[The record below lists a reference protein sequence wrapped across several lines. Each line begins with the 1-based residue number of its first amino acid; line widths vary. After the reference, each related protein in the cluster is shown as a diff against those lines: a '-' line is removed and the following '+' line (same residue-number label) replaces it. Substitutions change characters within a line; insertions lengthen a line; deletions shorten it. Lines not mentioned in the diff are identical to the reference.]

1 MRLPRRRVMLAD
13 PRLAEAELIRPAELL
28 QIPLMPVVQG
38 ALGRMRRHREES
50 VIHAS
55 LLRRRGVLRPA
66 AGGISYRNRR
76 LSMTSP
82 IAEAPVP
89 AAQKWAITFTVMVVA
104 FMQILD
110 TSVTN
115 VILPHLQGSLSAGL
129 DEASWV
135 ITSYLAANA
144 VVIPATGWLTGLFGR
159 KRFFMICATVF
170 VISSFVSGAAPD
182 LTTLIAARIFQG
194 LGGGPIIPLS
204 QAILWEIFP
213 FHQRGLAMAVWGV
226 GFILGPI
233 LGPTVGGYLADE
245 WSWRWIFY
253 INLPVGIVGF
263 LLASACLFDPP
274 YLRKVARID
283 WWGLGLMVAGFGCL
297 QLVLDRGEREDWFDS
312 STIVALTVVAV
323 CALAGFLVRELMAT
337 DPILDL
343 AVFTDRNFATAALL
357 ISIVGFGMF
366 SGMLLVAVFTQKLLG
381 YDAWTSGLVLA
392 PGGLGNIFSL
402 FASGLVTRIDQRL
415 MLAFGCLLNAVSLY
429 MMTSLTLGMDYWAL
443 AMPRFI
449 QGFAVGFIFV
459 PLSTLALATI
469 RRDKLVNATAVY
481 GMLRN
486 LGGSV
491 GIAVVTTLLAQRSQ
505 FHQSTLVS
513 HVNVWDPETLERL
526 RRWVSHFAAKGSDSF
541 TAERQA
547 ITMVYRETLDQ
558 AQLLAYTDDFWLLA
572 VMFAA
577 VSIFLPFM
585 RRIRLD
591 RPSSTGAADAER
603 SPVRAVEEGSV

>member
-1 MRLPRRRVMLAD
+1 VR
-13 PRLAEAELIRPAELL
+13 
-28 QIPLMPVVQG
+28 
-38 ALGRMRRHREES
+38 
-50 VIHAS
+50 
-55 LLRRRGVLRPA
+55 
-66 AGGISYRNRR
+66 
-76 LSMTSP
+76 
-82 IAEAPVP
+82 
-89 AAQKWAITFTVMVVA
+89 KWAITFTVMVVA

-115 VILPHLQGSLSAGL
+115 VVLPHLQGSLSAGL
-129 DEASWV
+129 DEVSWV

-144 VVIPATGWLTGLFGR
+144 VVIPATGWLSSVFGR
-159 KRFFMICATVF
+159 KRFFLICSTVF
-170 VISSFVSGAAPD
+170 VVSSFASGAAPD
-182 LTTLIAARIFQG
+182 LTTLIVARICQG

-253 INLPVGIVGF
+253 INLPVGVVGF
-263 LLASACLFDPP
+263 LMASAFLFDPP
-274 YLRKVARID
+274 YLRPRAARTD
-283 WWGLGLMVAGFGCL
+283 WLGLGLMVAGFGGL
-297 QLVLDRGEREDWFDS
+297 QLVLDRGEREDWFGS
-312 STIVALTVVAV
+312 SMIVTLAIVAV
-323 CALAGFLVRELMAT
+323 CALGGFLIRELVTT

-343 AVFTDRNFATAALL
+343 SVFADRNFAAGATL
-357 ISIVGFGMF
+357 ICIVGFGMF

-402 FASGLVTRIDQRL
+402 FASGIVTRVDQRL

-443 AMPRFI
+443 ALPRFI

-486 LGGSV
+486 VGGSV
-491 GIAVVTTLLAQRSQ
+491 GIAVATTLLAQRSQ
-505 FHQSTLVS
+505 FHQATLVS
-513 HVNVWDPETLERL
+513 HITMWDPETRARL
-526 RRWVSHFAAKGSDSF
+526 LRWASHFLVQGSDAF
-541 TAERQA
+541 TAERRA
-547 ITMVYRETLDQ
+547 VAMVYRETVEQ
-558 AQLLAYTDDFWLLA
+558 AQLLAYADDFWMLA
-572 VMFAA
+572 VMFA
-577 VSIFLPFM
+577 VVPLFLPFM
-585 RRIRLD
+585 RRVRMQ
-591 RPSSTGAADAER
+591 PGSSTSAKHATA
-603 SPVRAVEEGSV
+603 PVEEGVA

>member
-1 MRLPRRRVMLAD
+1 MS
-13 PRLAEAELIRPAELL
+13 I
-28 QIPLMPVVQG
+28 
-38 ALGRMRRHREES
+38 
-50 VIHAS
+50 
-55 LLRRRGVLRPA
+55 
-66 AGGISYRNRR
+66 
-76 LSMTSP
+76 TSP
-82 IAEAPVP
+82 APDAPPVS

-129 DEASWV
+129 DEVSWV

-144 VVIPATGWLTGLFGR
+144 VVIPATGWLVGLFGR
-159 KRFFMICATVF
+159 KRVF
-170 VISSFVSGAAPD
+170 LVCTTLFVVTSFLSGAAPD
-182 LTTLIAARIFQG
+182 LTTLIIARIFQG

-263 LLASACLFDPP
+263 VMAGAFLFDPP
-274 YLRKVARID
+274 YLRKVTHID
-283 WWGLGLMVAGFGCL
+283 WWGLGLMVVGFGCL

-312 STIVALTVVAV
+312 TTIVAMTVVAV
-323 CALAGFLVRELMAT
+323 CALAGFLLRELT
-337 DPILDL
+337 TRDPILDL
-343 AVFTDRNFATAALL
+343 AVFTDRNFAVGASL

-402 FASGLVTRIDQRL
+402 FASGIVTRVDQRW

-429 MMTSLTLGMDYWAL
+429 MMTSITLGMDYWAL
-443 AMPRFI
+443 ALPRFI

-459 PLSTLALATI
+459 PLSTLTLATI

-486 LGGSV
+486 VGGSV
-491 GIAVVTTLLAQRSQ
+491 GIALTTTLLAQRSQ
-505 FHQSTLVS
+505 FHQATLVS
-513 HVNVWDPETLERL
+513 HVTRWDPETQERL
-526 RRWVSHFAAKGSDSF
+526 TRWADHFTTLGSDTF

-547 ITMVYRETLDQ
+547 VAMLYRETVTQ
-558 AQLLAYTDDFWLLA
+558 AQLLAYADDFWLLA
-572 VMFAA
+572 VMFT
-577 VSIFLPFM
+577 VMPLFLPLM
-585 RRIRLD
+585 RRIRLEP
-591 RPSSTGAADAER
+591 RKTAAPAGER
-603 SPVRAVEEGSV
+603 SSAPVVEEGAV

>member
-1 MRLPRRRVMLAD
+1 
-13 PRLAEAELIRPAELL
+13 
-28 QIPLMPVVQG
+28 
-38 ALGRMRRHREES
+38 
-50 VIHAS
+50 
-55 LLRRRGVLRPA
+55 
-66 AGGISYRNRR
+66 
-76 LSMTSP
+76 MTSP
-82 IAEAPVP
+82 APDAP
-89 AAQKWAITFTVMVVA
+89 PISAARKWATTITVMVVA

-115 VILPHLQGSLSAGL
+115 VVLPHLQGSLSAGL
-129 DEASWV
+129 DEVSWV

-144 VVIPATGWLTGLFGR
+144 VVIPATGWLVGIFGR
-159 KRFFMICATVF
+159 KKFFLICTTLF
-170 VISSFVSGAAPD
+170 VVSSFLSGAAPD
-182 LTTLIAARIFQG
+182 LTTLIIARSLQG

-213 FHQRGLAMAVWGV
+213 FHQRGLAMAIWGV

-263 LLASACLFDPP
+263 LMASAFLFDPP
-274 YLRKVARID
+274 YLRRATRVD
-283 WWGLGLMVAGFGCL
+283 WWGLVLMVAGFACL
-297 QLVLDRGEREDWFDS
+297 QLVLDRGEREEWFDS
-312 STIVALTVVAV
+312 PKIVALTIVAV
-323 CALAGFLVRELMAT
+323 CALAGFLIRELMT
-337 DPILDL
+337 SEPILDL
-343 AVFTDRNFATAALL
+343 SVFTDRNFATGVAL

-392 PGGLGNIFSL
+392 PGGLGNICSL
-402 FASGLVTRIDQRL
+402 FASGIVTRVDQRL

-486 LGGSV
+486 VGGSV

-505 FHQSTLVS
+505 YHQSTLVG
-513 HVNVWDPETLERL
+513 HLTDGDPETRL
-526 RRWVSHFAAKGSDSF
+526 RLARWAGHFVSHGSDAF

-547 ITMVYRETLDQ
+547 LTMLYRETIEQ
-558 AQLLAYTDDFWLLA
+558 AQLLAYADDFWLLA
-572 VMFAA
+572 VMFATMPF
-577 VSIFLPFM
+577 FLPLM
-585 RRIRLD
+585 RRIRLEK
-591 RPSSTGAADAER
+591 PAAEAVAPE
-603 SPVRAVEEGSV
+603 RAVAPHVAEEGAV

>member
-1 MRLPRRRVMLAD
+1 MTP
-13 PRLAEAELIRPAELL
+13 PAPDAPP
-28 QIPLMPVVQG
+28 I
-38 ALGRMRRHREES
+38 S
-50 VIHAS
+50 
-55 LLRRRGVLRPA
+55 PA
-66 AGGISYRNRR
+66 H
-76 LSMTSP
+76 
-82 IAEAPVP
+82 
-89 AAQKWAITFTVMVVA
+89 KWAITLTVMVVA

-129 DEASWV
+129 DEVSWV

-144 VVIPATGWLTGLFGR
+144 VVIPATGWLVGIFGR
-159 KRFFMICATVF
+159 KRLFLICTVLF
-170 VISSFVSGAAPD
+170 VVSSFLSGAAPD
-182 LTTLIAARIFQG
+182 LTTLIIARIFQG

-253 INLPVGIVGF
+253 INLPVGVLGF
-263 LLASACLFDPP
+263 FMASAFLFDPP
-274 YLRKVARID
+274 YLRKPGRID
-283 WWGLGLMVAGFGCL
+283 WWGLTLMVAGFGCL

-312 STIVALTVVAV
+312 SLIVTMSVVAV
-323 CALAGFLVRELMAT
+323 CALAGFLIRELT
-337 DPILDL
+337 TDDPILDL
-343 AVFTDRNFATAALL
+343 SVFADRNFATGAAL

-381 YDAWTSGLVLA
+381 YDAWTAGLVLA
-392 PGGLGNIFSL
+392 PGGLGNICSL
-402 FASGLVTRIDQRL
+402 FASGMVTRVDQRW

-443 AMPRFI
+443 ALPRFI

-459 PLSTLALATI
+459 PLSTLTLATI
-469 RRDKLVNATAVY
+469 AREKLVNATAAY

-486 LGGSV
+486 VGGSV

-505 FHQSTLVS
+505 YHQSTLVG
-513 HVNVWDPETLERL
+513 HINVWDPETHARL
-526 RRWVSHFAAKGSDSF
+526 AGWARHFAAAGADTF
-541 TAERQA
+541 TAERRA
-547 ITMVYRETLDQ
+547 IAMLYRETVEQ
-558 AQLLAYTDDFWLLA
+558 AQLLAYADDFWLLA
-572 VMFAA
+572 VMFT
-577 VSIFLPFM
+577 VMPLFLPLM
-585 RRIRLD
+585 RRIRLQPATPAAGQKAAD
-591 RPSSTGAADAER
+591 RPAAHVAE
-603 SPVRAVEEGSV
+603 

>member
-1 MRLPRRRVMLAD
+1 MTA
-13 PRLAEAELIRPAELL
+13 PA
-28 QIPLMPVVQG
+28 PDAP
-38 ALGRMRRHREES
+38 
-50 VIHAS
+50 
-55 LLRRRGVLRPA
+55 P
-66 AGGISYRNRR
+66 IS
-76 LSMTSP
+76 
-82 IAEAPVP
+82 
-89 AAQKWAITFTVMVVA
+89 AAQKWAITFTIMVVA

-129 DEASWV
+129 DEVSWV

-144 VVIPATGWLTGLFGR
+144 VVIPATGWLAGLFGR
-159 KRFFMICATVF
+159 KKFFLICTTVF
-170 VISSFVSGAAPD
+170 VVSSFLSGAAPD
-182 LTTLIAARIFQG
+182 LTTLIIARVLQG

-213 FHQRGLAMAVWGV
+213 FQQRGLAMAVWGV

-253 INLPVGIVGF
+253 INLPVGILGF
-263 LLASACLFDPP
+263 LLGSAFLFDPP
-274 YLRKVARID
+274 YLKKAARID
-283 WWGLGLMVAGFGCL
+283 WWGLALMVAGFGCL
-297 QLVLDRGEREDWFDS
+297 QLVLDRGEREDWFQS
-312 STIVALTVVAV
+312 STILAMTAVAV
-323 CALAGFLVRELMAT
+323 CSLIGFLIRELTAA

-343 AVFTDRNFATAALL
+343 TAFTDRNFATGVTMIAV
-357 ISIVGFGMF
+357 VGFGMF

-402 FASGLVTRIDQRL
+402 FASGMVTRVDQRL
-415 MLAFGCLLNAVSLY
+415 MLAFGCLLNAAALY

-443 AMPRFI
+443 ALPRFI
-449 QGFAVGFIFV
+449 QGFAIGFIFV
-459 PLSTLALATI
+459 PLSTLTLATI
-469 RRDKLVNATAVY
+469 RRDKLVNATAIY

-486 LGGSV
+486 VGGSV

-513 HVNVWDPETLERL
+513 HITAWDPETRERL
-526 RRWVSHFAAKGSDSF
+526 ARWVVHFAAQGSDAF

-547 ITMVYRETLDQ
+547 MAMLYRETVNQ
-558 AQLLAYTDDFWLLA
+558 AQLLAYADDFWLLA
-572 VMFAA
+572 VMFA
-577 VSIFLPFM
+577 VVPIFLPQM
-585 RRIRLD
+585 RRIRLEPPRD
-591 RPSSTGAADAER
+591 TGSPVTGTGTATAER
-603 SPVRAVEEGSV
+603 VPAPMVE

>member
-1 MRLPRRRVMLAD
+1 MTP
-13 PRLAEAELIRPAELL
+13 PA
-28 QIPLMPVVQG
+28 P
-38 ALGRMRRHREES
+38 
-50 VIHAS
+50 
-55 LLRRRGVLRPA
+55 
-66 AGGISYRNRR
+66 
-76 LSMTSP
+76 
-82 IAEAPVP
+82 EAPVSP
-89 AAQKWAITFTVMVVA
+89 AQKWAITFTVMVVA

-115 VILPHLQGSLSAGL
+115 VVLPHLQGSLSAGL
-129 DEASWV
+129 DEVSWV

-144 VVIPATGWLTGLFGR
+144 VVIPATGWLVGLFGR
-159 KRFFMICATVF
+159 KKFFLICTTLF
-170 VISSFVSGAAPD
+170 VASSFLSGAAPD
-182 LTTLIAARIFQG
+182 LTTLIVARICQG

-253 INLPVGIVGF
+253 INLPVGVVGF
-263 LLASACLFDPP
+263 LMASAFLFDPP
-274 YLRKVARID
+274 YLRKAGRID

-297 QLVLDRGEREDWFDS
+297 QLVLDRGEREDWFQS
-312 STIVALTVVAV
+312 TTIVALSVVAV
-323 CALAGFLVRELMAT
+323 AALAGFLIRELT
-337 DPILDL
+337 TPEPILDL
-343 AVFTDRNFATAALL
+343 TVFADRNFATGATL
-357 ISIVGFGMF
+357 IAIVGFGMF

-392 PGGLGNIFSL
+392 PGGVGNICSL
-402 FASGLVTRIDQRL
+402 FASGIVTRVDQRW

-429 MMTSLTLGMDYWAL
+429 MMTSLTLGLDYWAL
-443 AMPRFI
+443 ALPRFI

-486 LGGSV
+486 VGGSV

-505 FHQSTLVS
+505 YHQATLVG
-513 HVNVWDPETLERL
+513 HVTMFDPETRATLA
-526 RRWVSHFAAKGSDSF
+526 RWAGHFVTQGNDVF
-541 TAERQA
+541 TAERRA
-547 ITMVYRETLDQ
+547 IAMLYRETIVQ
-558 AQLLAYTDDFWLLA
+558 AQLLAYADDFWLLA

-577 VSIFLPFM
+577 VPLVLPLM
-585 RRIRLD
+585 RRIRLPAAPP
-591 RPSSTGAADAER
+591 REAPAGERVPGA
-603 SPVRAVEEGSV
+603 PVEEGAL

>member
-1 MRLPRRRVMLAD
+1 MTP
-13 PRLAEAELIRPAELL
+13 PA
-28 QIPLMPVVQG
+28 PD
-38 ALGRMRRHREES
+38 A
-50 VIHAS
+50 
-55 LLRRRGVLRPA
+55 PA
-66 AGGISYRNRR
+66 VS
-76 LSMTSP
+76 ST
-82 IAEAPVP
+82 
-89 AAQKWAITFTVMVVA
+89 QKWAITFTVMVVA

-129 DEASWV
+129 DEVSWV

-144 VVIPATGWLTGLFGR
+144 IVIPASGWLTGLFGR
-159 KRFFMICATVF
+159 KKFFLICTTLF
-170 VISSFVSGAAPD
+170 VVSSFVSGAAPD
-182 LTTLIAARIFQG
+182 LTTLIIARIFQG

-204 QAILWEIFP
+204 QAVLWEIFP

-263 LLASACLFDPP
+263 LLGSTFLFDPP
-274 YLRKVARID
+274 YLRKATRID
-283 WWGLGLMVAGFGCL
+283 WWGLALMVAGFGCL

-312 STIVALTVVAV
+312 STIVALTIVAI
-323 CALAGFLVRELMAT
+323 CALVAFLIRELMASE
-337 DPILDL
+337 PILDL
-343 AVFTDRNFATAALL
+343 TVFTDRNFATGAAL

-402 FASGLVTRIDQRL
+402 FASGMVTRVDQRM

-443 AMPRFI
+443 ALPRFI

-459 PLSTLALATI
+459 PLSTLTLATI
-469 RRDKLVNATAVY
+469 QRHKLVNATAVY

-486 LGGSV
+486 VGGSV
-491 GIAVVTTLLAQRSQ
+491 GIAVATTLLAQRSQ
-505 FHQSTLVS
+505 YHQATLTS
-513 HVNVWDPETLERL
+513 HVTAFDPETRARL
-526 RRWVSHFAAKGSDSF
+526 AQWASHFVTQGSDAF

-547 ITMVYRETLDQ
+547 MAMLYRETVTQ
-558 AQLLAYTDDFWLLA
+558 AQLLAYADDFWLLA
-572 VMFAA
+572 MMFLS
-577 VSIFLPFM
+577 VPLLLPFM
-585 RRIRLD
+585 RRIRLETMKAKA
-591 RPSSTGAADAER
+591 SAEAPQR
-603 SPVRAVEEGSV
+603 VEPAPAPVE

>member
-1 MRLPRRRVMLAD
+1 MTP
-13 PRLAEAELIRPAELL
+13 PA
-28 QIPLMPVVQG
+28 PD
-38 ALGRMRRHREES
+38 A
-50 VIHAS
+50 
-55 LLRRRGVLRPA
+55 PA
-66 AGGISYRNRR
+66 VS
-76 LSMTSP
+76 
-82 IAEAPVP
+82 

-129 DEASWV
+129 DEVSWV

-144 VVIPATGWLTGLFGR
+144 VVIPASGWLAGYFGR
-159 KRFFMICATVF
+159 KKFFLICCTVF
-170 VISSFVSGAAPD
+170 VLSSFASGAAPD
-182 LTTLIAARIFQG
+182 LTTLIIARILQG

-213 FHQRGLAMAVWGV
+213 FHQRGLAMAVWGL
-226 GFILGPI
+226 GCILGPI

-263 LLASACLFDPP
+263 VLATYCLFDPP
-274 YLRKVARID
+274 YLQRAAKID
-283 WWGLGLMVAGFGCL
+283 WWGLGLMIAGFGCL

-312 STIVALTVVAV
+312 TSIVALSIVAV
-323 CALAGFLVRELMAT
+323 CALVAFLIRELMAT

-343 AVFTDRNFATAALL
+343 TVFTDRNFATGATL

-366 SGMLLVAVFTQKLLG
+366 SGMLLIAVFTQKLLG

-402 FASGLVTRIDQRL
+402 FASGIVTRVDQRL
-415 MLAFGCLLNAVSLY
+415 MLGFGCLLNAISLY

-443 AMPRFI
+443 ALPRFI

-459 PLSTLALATI
+459 PLSTLTLATI

-486 LGGSV
+486 VGGSV
-491 GIAVVTTLLAQRSQ
+491 GIAVATTLLAQRSQ
-505 FHQSTLVS
+505 YHQSTLVG
-513 HVNVWDPETLERL
+513 HITAFDGETRARL
-526 RRWVSHFAAKGSDSF
+526 AQWASHFVTQGSDAY

-547 ITMVYRETLDQ
+547 VAMLYRETVAQ
-558 AQLLAYTDDFWLLA
+558 AQLLAYADDLSLLA
-572 VMFAA
+572 VMFAMA
-577 VSIFLPFM
+577 PLLLPFM
-585 RRIRLD
+585 RRIRLEK
-591 RPSSTGAADAER
+591 PK
-603 SPVRAVEEGSV
+603 

>member
-1 MRLPRRRVMLAD
+1 MTP
-13 PRLAEAELIRPAELL
+13 
-28 QIPLMPVVQG
+28 PV
-38 ALGRMRRHREES
+38 
-50 VIHAS
+50 
-55 LLRRRGVLRPA
+55 PDA
-66 AGGISYRNRR
+66 A
-76 LSMTSP
+76 P
-82 IAEAPVP
+82 IP
-89 AAQKWAITFTVMVVA
+89 AAQKWAITLTVMVVA

-115 VILPHLQGSLSAGL
+115 VVLPHLQGSLSAGL
-129 DEASWV
+129 DEVSWV

-144 VVIPATGWLTGLFGR
+144 VVIPATGWLVGVFGR
-159 KRFFMICATVF
+159 KRFFLLCTTVF
-170 VISSFVSGAAPD
+170 VLSSFLSGIAPD
-182 LTTLIAARIFQG
+182 LTTLIIARIFQG

-274 YLRKVARID
+274 YLRKAGRID

-323 CALAGFLVRELMAT
+323 CALLGFLIRELT
-337 DPILDL
+337 TSEPILDL
-343 AVFTDRNFATAALL
+343 AVFTDRNFATGAIL
-357 ISIVGFGMF
+357 IAIVGFGTF

-402 FASGLVTRIDQRL
+402 FASGLVTRIDQRM
-415 MLAFGCLLNAVSLY
+415 MLAFGCLLNAVAFY
-429 MMTSLTLGMDYWAL
+429 MMTSLTLTMDYWAL
-443 AMPRFI
+443 ALPRFI

-469 RRDKLVNATAVY
+469 RRDKLVNATAAY

-486 LGGSV
+486 LGGSI
-491 GIAVVTTLLAQRSQ
+491 GIAVATTLLSQRSQ
-505 FHQSTLVS
+505 FHQATLTG
-513 HVNVWDPETLERL
+513 HLTRWDTETYARL
-526 RRWVSHFAAKGSDSF
+526 GRWTRHFAAQGTDAF

-547 ITMVYRETLDQ
+547 VAMLYNETVAQ
-558 AQLLAYTDDFWLLA
+558 AQLLAFADDFWLLTL
-572 VMFAA
+572 MFAA
-577 VSIFLPFM
+577 VPLFLPLM
-585 RRIRLD
+585 RRIRLQ
-591 RPSSTGAADAER
+591 PKPPTELAAAETTAA
-603 SPVRAVEEGSV
+603 RAAEEGAV

>member
-1 MRLPRRRVMLAD
+1 MTP
-13 PRLAEAELIRPAELL
+13 
-28 QIPLMPVVQG
+28 
-38 ALGRMRRHREES
+38 S
-50 VIHAS
+50 V
-55 LLRRRGVLRPA
+55 LETP
-66 AGGISYRNRR
+66 
-76 LSMTSP
+76 P
-82 IAEAPVP
+82 IAP
-89 AAQKWAITFTVMVVA
+89 ARKWAITFTVMVVA

-129 DEASWV
+129 DEVSWV

-144 VVIPATGWLTGLFGR
+144 VVIPATGWLAGLFGR
-159 KRFFMICATVF
+159 KRFFLICASVF
-170 VISSFVSGAAPD
+170 VVSSLLSGAAPD
-182 LTTLIAARIFQG
+182 LTTLIVARIFQG

-213 FHQRGLAMAVWGV
+213 FHQRGLAMAIWGV

-263 LLASACLFDPP
+263 LMASAFLFDSPD
-274 YLRKVARID
+274 LRKAARID
-283 WWGLGLMVAGFGCL
+283 WWGLGLMIVGFGCL

-312 STIVALTVVAV
+312 SAIVAMTIVAI
-323 CALAGFLVRELMAT
+323 CALAGFLIREVT
-337 DPILDL
+337 TSDPILDL
-343 AVFTDRNFATAALL
+343 TVFADRNFATGSTL
-357 ISIVGFGMF
+357 IAIVGFGMF
-366 SGMLLVAVFTQKLLG
+366 SGMLLIAVFTQKLLG

-392 PGGLGNIFSL
+392 PGGLGNVFSL

-415 MLAFGCLLNAVSLY
+415 MLAFGCLLNAASLY

-443 AMPRFI
+443 AGPRFV

-459 PLSTLALATI
+459 PLSTLTLATI
-469 RRDKLVNATAVY
+469 QRHKLVNATAAY

-491 GIAVVTTLLAQRSQ
+491 GISVVTTLLARRSQ
-505 FHQSTLVS
+505 VHQATLVS
-513 HVNVWDPETLERL
+513 HITAWDPETHDRL
-526 RRWVSHFAAKGSDSF
+526 TRWASHFATHGSDAF

-547 ITMVYRETLDQ
+547 VAMLYRETVAQ
-558 AQLLAYTDDFWLLA
+558 AQLLAYADDFWLLA

-577 VSIFLPFM
+577 VPLILPFM
-585 RRIRLD
+585 RRIRMAS
-591 RPSSTGAADAER
+591 PSPGPASTERTADA
-603 SPVRAVEEGSV
+603 VEGRTA